1 MPELGP
7 CPLCGDSVRRDED
20 LGGDFFCDC
29 GFCWNAEGDVALSQ
43 LTKHAAFHRRYKDEP
58 VEEALEL
65 WRLLEWAITN
75 RLQISQY
82 EDGHTWV
89 YRDSGLVGGFIG
101 FATGDTMIDAI
112 REAKKK
118 LEARPAFLPGVFTIS
133 RRIP

>member
-7 CPLCGDSVRRDED
+7 CPLCGGTPASDE
-20 LGGDFFCDC
+20 LSPAICYDC
-29 GFCWNAEGDVALSQ
+29 GFYLESVEFWGRLSKQ
-43 LTKHAAFHRRYKDEP
+43 G
-58 VEEALEL
+58 EL